1 MASMKGTYIV
11 LVICMVVAPI
21 AESAITCGT
30 VAKNLTPCLS
40 SRIEGI
46 ILTPPCCEGVRKINL
61 NIGAILFVDICGA
74 KTPYQLTP
82 YADCSTKKMV
92 TGRNDDVL
100 AAALILLDGSIPQKN
115 AGDRERD
122 ADEFRALGKF

>member
-1 MASMKGTYIV
+1 
-11 LVICMVVAPI
+11 MVVAPI

-46 ILTPPCCEGVRKINL
+46 ILTPPCCEGVRKIDAAATTAADRLETCRCLKILAGSISHLDL

-82 YADCSTKKMV
+82 YADCSTYVEQVHTSFHFV
-92 TGRNDDVL
+92 TYF
-100 AAALILLDGSIPQKN
+100 S
-115 AGDRERD
+115 
-122 ADEFRALGKF
+122 